1 MCFTPSIGTARQCY
15 FCTTRCG
22 HENETWRPRGVAFY
36 TRPRVGA
43 LCILCLAWFFVGCR
57 AVREENKL
65 AGAGDASAVR
75 GLCFDNRS
83 GSFALAELWIDR
95 RGSFVSSLWRRRK
108 MAALWAALRGGEYRD
123 RGKCKDE

>member
-1 MCFTPSIGTARQCY
+1 MCFTPSIGTARQRY

-36 TRPRVGA
+36 TRPRAGA
-43 LCILCLAWFFVGCR
+43 LCTLCLARFFVRCR

-65 AGAGDASAVR
+65 AGASDASAVR

-83 GSFALAELWIDR
+83 GSFALAELRIDR
-95 RGSFVSSLWRRRK
+95 RWGFVSSLWRGRK
-108 MAALWAALRGGEYRD
+108 MAALRAALRGGEYRD